1 MTNKQQSKEEIEE
14 IKKQMRDLMNVVTP
28 KHLYDYLNQ
37 HVIGQYEA
45 KKLIS
50 VAVYNHYKR
59 FCDSIYGYTNDVED
73 NPYKDVTIEKSN
85 VICAGPTGCGKTYM
99 LRMLAKYL
107 NIPFYISDASG
118 LTQAGYV
125 GDDVENCVLGALRD
139 CNFNVQAAQHAII
152 VLDEFDKLS
161 RKGESTSITRDVGGE
176 GVQQSL
182 LKLVEG
188 HKVQVPP
195 NGGRKHPEQECIEVD
210 TTNILFFGIGAF
222 EGLDKIIER
231 RKNKKTIGFN
241 SVMNNDNADNEEED
255 LLSDITT
262 EDLKKFGIIPEL
274 IGRFPLVTHVK
285 PLTEEEMYQVLTEP
299 KNSIIKQ
306 YQKMMWID
314 NIDLI
319 FEEKA
324 LRLIAKNASEKKT
337 GARALRGVI
346 DKVLAELM
354 FEYGGYHFTPIR
366 KFQKKEGDFFAISK
380 RLASDPNLGLCTYQG
395 RQKVPYDYK
404 GFYAISTDK
413 ECDVFRC
420 EENGL
425 LYVPGKNELFIYHE
439 PKQKKRNSIADAL
452 SKPRNVTDITG
463 ISSGRQSSAPER

>member
-1 MTNKQQSKEEIEE
+1 MANKEQEEIEE
-14 IKKQMRDLMNVVTP
+14 IKKQMRNLMNVVTP

-37 HVIGQYEA
+37 HVIGQEEA

-59 FCDSIYGYTNDVED
+59 FCDSIYGYSNDIED

-107 NIPFYISDASG
+107 NIPFYISDSSS

-161 RKGESTSITRDVGGE
+161 RKGENTSITRDVGGE

-222 EGLDKIIER
+222 DGLEKIIEK

-241 SVMNNDNADNEEED
+241 MISDSSNEEED
-255 LLSDITT
+255 LLADITT
-262 EDLKKFGIIPEL
+262 EDLKKFGLIPEL

-285 PLTEEEMYQVLTEP
+285 ALTEEQMYQVLIEP

-306 YQKMMWID
+306 YQKLMWLD
-314 NIDLI
+314 NVELTFD
-319 FEEKA
+319 EEALKA
-324 LRLIAKNASEKKT
+324 IAKNASEKKT

-346 DKVLAELM
+346 DKVLADLM
-354 FEYGGYHFTPIR
+354 FEYGGYNET
-366 KFQKKEGDFFAISK
+366 
-380 RLASDPNLGLCTYQG
+380 
-395 RQKVPYDYK
+395 KVQ
-404 GFYAISTDK
+404 
-413 ECDVFRC
+413 
-420 EENGL
+420 L
-425 LYVPGKNELFIYHE
+425 
-439 PKQKKRNSIADAL
+439 
-452 SKPRNVTDITG
+452 NVTKEMVDKYINKEN
-463 ISSGRQSSAPER
+463 QNNKAA

>member
-1 MTNKQQSKEEIEE
+1 MATNKQQTKEEIEE
-14 IKKQMRDLMNVVTP
+14 IKKQMRDLMNIVTP

-37 HVIGQYEA
+37 HVIGQEEA

-59 FCDSIYGYTNDVED
+59 FCDTIYGYTNDIKD
-73 NPYKDVTIEKSN
+73 NPYKDVVIEKSN

-107 NIPFYISDASG
+107 NIPFYISDTSSM
-118 LTQAGYV
+118 TQAGYV

-152 VLDEFDKLS
+152 VLDEFDKIS
-161 RKGESTSITRDVGGE
+161 RKGENMSITRDVGGE

-222 EGLDKIIER
+222 DGLEKIIEK
-231 RKNKKTIGFN
+231 RKNKKTIGFDIKATSDNN
-241 SVMNNDNADNEEED
+241 SEEED
-255 LLSDITT
+255 LLTDITT
-262 EDLKKFGIIPEL
+262 EDLKKFGLIPEL
-274 IGRFPLVTHVK
+274 IGRFPLITHVK
-285 PLTEEEMYQVLTEP
+285 ALTEEQMYQVLTEP

-306 YQKMMWID
+306 YQKMMWMD
-314 NIDLI
+314 NVDLT
-319 FEEKA
+319 FDEDALKA
-324 LRLIAKNASEKKT
+324 IAKNASEKKT

-346 DKVLAELM
+346 DKVLADLM
-354 FEYGGYHFTPIR
+354 FEYGGYNKT
-366 KFQKKEGDFFAISK
+366 
-380 RLASDPNLGLCTYQG
+380 
-395 RQKVPYDYK
+395 KV
-404 GFYAISTDK
+404 S
-413 ECDVFRC
+413 
-420 EENGL
+420 L
-425 LYVPGKNELFIYHE
+425 
-439 PKQKKRNSIADAL
+439 
-452 SKPRNVTDITG
+452 NVTKEMVDKYLNKEK
-463 ISSGRQSSAPER
+463 QNKEAA

>member
-1 MTNKQQSKEEIEE
+1 MATNKQQTKEEIEE

-59 FCDSIYGYTNDVED
+59 FCDSIYGYSKDMKD

-139 CNFNVQAAQHAII
+139 CNFNVQAAEHAII

-161 RKGESTSITRDVGGE
+161 RKGENTSITRDVGGE

-231 RKNKKTIGFN
+231 RKNKKVIGFN
-241 SVMNNDNADNEEED
+241 SVMNNGNADNEED

-324 LRLIAKNASEKKT
+324 LKLIAKNASEKKT

-354 FEYGGYHFTPIR
+354 FEYGGYNE
-366 KFQKKEGDFFAISK
+366 KKIKLVVTEEMVNKYIE
-380 RLASDPNLGLCTYQG
+380 
-395 RQKVPYDYK
+395 
-404 GFYAISTDK
+404 DK
-413 ECDVFRC
+413 EI
-420 EENGL
+420 L
-425 LYVPGKNELFIYHE
+425 GK
-439 PKQKKRNSIADAL
+439 KVA
-452 SKPRNVTDITG
+452 
-463 ISSGRQSSAPER
+463 

>member
-1 MTNKQQSKEEIEE
+1 MANKQQTKEEIEE

-37 HVIGQYEA
+37 HVIGQEEA

-59 FCDSIYGYTNDVED
+59 FCDSIYGYTSDIED

-107 NIPFYISDASG
+107 NIPFYISDSSS

-161 RKGESTSITRDVGGE
+161 RKGENTSITRDVGGE

-195 NGGRKHPEQECIEVD
+195 NGGRKHPEQQCIEVD

-222 EGLDKIIER
+222 EGLDRIIEK
-231 RKNKKTIGFN
+231 RKNKKTIGFV
-241 SVMNNDNADNEEED
+241 SSLNNNENEDEED

-262 EDLKKFGIIPEL
+262 EDLKKFGLIPEL

-285 PLTEEEMYQVLTEP
+285 PLTEEQMYQVLTQP

-314 NIDLI
+314 NIDLT
-319 FEEKA
+319 FDEEALKA
-324 LRLIAKNASEKKT
+324 IAKNASEKKT

-346 DKVLAELM
+346 DRVLADLM
-354 FEYGGYHFTPIR
+354 FEYGGYNET
-366 KFQKKEGDFFAISK
+366 
-380 RLASDPNLGLCTYQG
+380 
-395 RQKVPYDYK
+395 KV
-404 GFYAISTDK
+404 
-413 ECDVFRC
+413 V
-420 EENGL
+420 L
-425 LYVPGKNELFIYHE
+425 
-439 PKQKKRNSIADAL
+439 
-452 SKPRNVTDITG
+452 NVTKEMVDKYLDNK
-463 ISSGRQSSAPER
+463 QDEQKAA

>member
-1 MTNKQQSKEEIEE
+1 MINKEQEEIEE
-14 IKKQMRDLMNVVTP
+14 IKKQMRNLMNVVTP

-37 HVIGQYEA
+37 HVIGQDEA

-59 FCDSIYGYTNDVED
+59 FCDSIYGYSNDIED

-107 NIPFYISDASG
+107 NIPFYISDSSS

-161 RKGESTSITRDVGGE
+161 RKGENTSITRDVGGE

-222 EGLDKIIER
+222 DGLEKIIEK

-241 SVMNNDNADNEEED
+241 MISDSSNEEED
-255 LLSDITT
+255 LLADITT
-262 EDLKKFGIIPEL
+262 EDLKKFGLIPEL

-285 PLTEEEMYQVLTEP
+285 ALTEEQMYQVLIEP

-306 YQKMMWID
+306 YQKLMWLD
-314 NIDLI
+314 NVELTFD
-319 FEEKA
+319 EEALKA
-324 LRLIAKNASEKKT
+324 IAKNASEKKT

-346 DKVLAELM
+346 DKVLADLM
-354 FEYGGYHFTPIR
+354 FEYGGYNET
-366 KFQKKEGDFFAISK
+366 
-380 RLASDPNLGLCTYQG
+380 
-395 RQKVPYDYK
+395 KVQ
-404 GFYAISTDK
+404 
-413 ECDVFRC
+413 
-420 EENGL
+420 L
-425 LYVPGKNELFIYHE
+425 
-439 PKQKKRNSIADAL
+439 
-452 SKPRNVTDITG
+452 NVTKEMVDKYINKEN
-463 ISSGRQSSAPER
+463 QNNKAA

>member
-1 MTNKQQSKEEIEE
+1 MHTKKTIKIKIMRKTTETKQTQEEIEE

-37 HVIGQYEA
+37 HVIGQEEA
-45 KKLIS
+45 KKIIS

-59 FCDSIYGYTNDVED
+59 FMDNIYGFTSDIKD
-73 NPYKDVTIEKSN
+73 NPYKDITIEKSC

-161 RKGESTSITRDVGGE
+161 RKGENTSITRDVGGE

-222 EGLDKIIER
+222 EGLDEIIEK
-231 RKNKKTIGFN
+231 RKNRNQQKLGFN
-241 SVMNNDNADNEEED
+241 AINETNEEEKEED

-274 IGRFPLVTHVK
+274 IGRFPLITHVK
-285 PLTEEEMYQVLTEP
+285 PLTEEQLYQILIEP

-306 YQKMMWID
+306 YQKMLWMD
-314 NIDLI
+314 NVNLN
-319 FEEKA
+319 FTEEA
-324 LRLIAKNASEKKT
+324 LKKIANIAYDRKI
-337 GARALRGVI
+337 GARGLRGVV
-346 DKVLAELM
+346 DKLLTNYM
-354 FEYGGYHFTPIR
+354 FEYGG
-366 KFQKKEGDFFAISK
+366 FQEKQSVVTIDQDVVEIFFKK
-380 RLASDPNLGLCTYQG
+380 T
-395 RQKVPYDYK
+395 
-404 GFYAISTDK
+404 
-413 ECDVFRC
+413 
-420 EENGL
+420 
-425 LYVPGKNELFIYHE
+425 
-439 PKQKKRNSIADAL
+439 
-452 SKPRNVTDITG
+452 
-463 ISSGRQSSAPER
+463 

>member
-1 MTNKQQSKEEIEE
+1 MANKEQEEIEE
-14 IKKQMRDLMNVVTP
+14 IKKQMRNLMNVVTP

-37 HVIGQYEA
+37 HVIGQDEA

-59 FCDSIYGYTNDVED
+59 FCDSIYGYSNDIED

-107 NIPFYISDASG
+107 NIPFYISDSSS

-161 RKGESTSITRDVGGE
+161 RKGENTSITRDVGGE

-222 EGLDKIIER
+222 DGLEKIIEK

-241 SVMNNDNADNEEED
+241 IISDSSNEEED
-255 LLSDITT
+255 LLADITT
-262 EDLKKFGIIPEL
+262 EDLKKFGLIPEL

-285 PLTEEEMYQVLTEP
+285 ALTEEQMYQVLIEP

-306 YQKMMWID
+306 YQKLMWLD
-314 NIDLI
+314 NVELTFD
-319 FEEKA
+319 EEALKA
-324 LRLIAKNASEKKT
+324 IAKNASEKKT

-346 DKVLAELM
+346 DKVLADLM
-354 FEYGGYHFTPIR
+354 FEYGGYNET
-366 KFQKKEGDFFAISK
+366 
-380 RLASDPNLGLCTYQG
+380 
-395 RQKVPYDYK
+395 KVQ
-404 GFYAISTDK
+404 
-413 ECDVFRC
+413 
-420 EENGL
+420 L
-425 LYVPGKNELFIYHE
+425 
-439 PKQKKRNSIADAL
+439 
-452 SKPRNVTDITG
+452 NVTKEMVDKYINKEN
-463 ISSGRQSSAPER
+463 QNNKAA

>member
-1 MTNKQQSKEEIEE
+1 MVDKQQQSKEEIEE

-37 HVIGQYEA
+37 HVIGQEEA

-59 FCDSIYGYTNDVED
+59 FCDSIYGYSNDIED

-107 NIPFYISDASG
+107 NIPFYIADSSSF
-118 LTQAGYV
+118 TQAGYV

-161 RKGESTSITRDVGGE
+161 RKGENTSITRDVGGE

-195 NGGRKHPEQECIEVD
+195 NGGRKHPEQQCIEVD

-222 EGLDKIIER
+222 EGLDKIIEK
-231 RKNKKTIGFN
+231 RKNRKTIGFN
-241 SVMNNDNADNEEED
+241 TLVDNSTIEDDD
-255 LLSDITT
+255 LLSEIQT
-262 EDLKKFGIIPEL
+262 EDLKKFGLIPEL

-285 PLTEEEMYQVLTEP
+285 PLTEEQLFEILTEP

-314 NIDLI
+314 NVDLT
-319 FEEKA
+319 FDDDA
-324 LRLIAKNASEKKT
+324 LRAIAKNASEKKT

-346 DKVLAELM
+346 DRVLADLM
-354 FEYGGYHFTPIR
+354 FEYGGYNET
-366 KFQKKEGDFFAISK
+366 
-380 RLASDPNLGLCTYQG
+380 
-395 RQKVPYDYK
+395 KVK
-404 GFYAISTDK
+404 
-413 ECDVFRC
+413 
-420 EENGL
+420 L
-425 LYVPGKNELFIYHE
+425 
-439 PKQKKRNSIADAL
+439 
-452 SKPRNVTDITG
+452 NVTREMVDNYIAKDN
-463 ISSGRQSSAPER
+463 SKQAA

>member
-1 MTNKQQSKEEIEE
+1 MANKQQKKEEIEE
-14 IKKQMRDLMNVVTP
+14 IKKQMRELMNIVTP
-28 KHLYDYLNQ
+28 KHLYDYLNK
-37 HVIGQYEA
+37 HVIGQEEA
-45 KKLIS
+45 KRMIS

-59 FCDSIYGYTNDVED
+59 FCDSIYGYSDDIED

-107 NIPFYISDASG
+107 NIPFYISDCSS

-152 VLDEFDKLS
+152 VLDEFDKIS
-161 RKGESTSITRDVGGE
+161 RKGENMSITRDVGGE

-195 NGGRKHPEQECIEVD
+195 NGGRKHPEQQCIEVD

-222 EGLDKIIER
+222 DGLDKIIEK

-241 SVMNNDNADNEEED
+241 VSRYIDNAENEEED

-262 EDLKKFGIIPEL
+262 EDLKKFGLIPEL
-274 IGRFPLVTHVK
+274 IGRFPLITHVK
-285 PLTEEEMYQVLTEP
+285 ALTEDELYQVLTEP
-299 KNSIIKQ
+299 QNSIIRQ
-306 YQKMMWID
+306 YQKMMWLD
-314 NIDLI
+314 NVDLS
-319 FEEKA
+319 FDKEA
-324 LRLIAKNASEKKT
+324 LRAIAKNASEKKT

-346 DKVLAELM
+346 DRVLADLM
-354 FEYGGYHFTPIR
+354 FEYGGYNQTKVQLNVRTAKI
-366 KFQKKEGDFFAISK
+366 KYNIFFIFVIF
-380 RLASDPNLGLCTYQG
+380 LVN
-395 RQKVPYDYK
+395 
-404 GFYAISTDK
+404 
-413 ECDVFRC
+413 
-420 EENGL
+420 
-425 LYVPGKNELFIYHE
+425 
-439 PKQKKRNSIADAL
+439 
-452 SKPRNVTDITG
+452 
-463 ISSGRQSSAPER
+463 

>member
-1 MTNKQQSKEEIEE
+1 MSNRKIKNKMANKQQSKEEIEE

-188 HKVQVPP
+188 YKVQVPP

-231 RKNKKTIGFN
+231 RKNKKVIGFN
-241 SVMNNDNADNEEED
+241 SVMNNGNADNEEED

-354 FEYGGYHFTPIR
+354 FEYGGYNE
-366 KFQKKEGDFFAISK
+366 KKIKLLVTAKMVNKYIE
-380 RLASDPNLGLCTYQG
+380 
-395 RQKVPYDYK
+395 
-404 GFYAISTDK
+404 DK
-413 ECDVFRC
+413 EI
-420 EENGL
+420 L
-425 LYVPGKNELFIYHE
+425 GK
-439 PKQKKRNSIADAL
+439 KVA
-452 SKPRNVTDITG
+452 
-463 ISSGRQSSAPER
+463 

>member
-1 MTNKQQSKEEIEE
+1 MANKQQKKEEIEE
-14 IKKQMRDLMNVVTP
+14 IKKQMRELMNVVTP
-28 KHLYDYLNQ
+28 KHLYDYLNK
-37 HVIGQYEA
+37 HVIGQEEA
-45 KKLIS
+45 KKMIS

-59 FCDSIYGYTNDVED
+59 FCDSIYGYSNDIED

-107 NIPFYISDASG
+107 NIPFYISDCSS

-152 VLDEFDKLS
+152 VLDEFDKIS
-161 RKGESTSITRDVGGE
+161 RKGENMSITRDVGGE

-195 NGGRKHPEQECIEVD
+195 NGGRKHPEQQCIEVD

-222 EGLDKIIER
+222 DGLDKIIEK

-241 SVMNNDNADNEEED
+241 VSMFNDNDENEEED

-262 EDLKKFGIIPEL
+262 EDLKKFGLIPEL
-274 IGRFPLVTHVK
+274 IGRFPLITHVK
-285 PLTEEEMYQVLTEP
+285 ALTEDEMYQVLTEP
-299 KNSIIKQ
+299 QNSIIRQ
-306 YQKMMWID
+306 YQKMMWLD
-314 NIDLI
+314 NVDLS
-319 FEEKA
+319 FDKEA
-324 LRLIAKNASEKKT
+324 LRAIAKNASEKKT

-346 DKVLAELM
+346 DRVLADLM
-354 FEYGGYHFTPIR
+354 FEYGGYNQT
-366 KFQKKEGDFFAISK
+366 
-380 RLASDPNLGLCTYQG
+380 
-395 RQKVPYDYK
+395 KVQ
-404 GFYAISTDK
+404 
-413 ECDVFRC
+413 
-420 EENGL
+420 L
-425 LYVPGKNELFIYHE
+425 
-439 PKQKKRNSIADAL
+439 
-452 SKPRNVTDITG
+452 NVTKEMVDKYLCGDT
-463 ISSGRQSSAPER
+463 SKEAA

>member
-1 MTNKQQSKEEIEE
+1 MANKQQTKEEIEE

-37 HVIGQYEA
+37 HVIGQEEA

-59 FCDSIYGYTNDVED
+59 FCDSIYGYTSDIED

-107 NIPFYISDASG
+107 NIPFYISDSSS

-161 RKGESTSITRDVGGE
+161 RKGENTSITRDVGGE

-195 NGGRKHPEQECIEVD
+195 NGGRKHPEQQCIEVD

-222 EGLDKIIER
+222 EGLDRIIEK
-231 RKNKKTIGFN
+231 RKNKKTIGFV
-241 SVMNNDNADNEEED
+241 SSLNNNENEDEED

-262 EDLKKFGIIPEL
+262 EDLKKFGLIPEL

-285 PLTEEEMYQVLTEP
+285 PLTEEQMYQVLTQP

-314 NIDLI
+314 NIDLT
-319 FEEKA
+319 FDEEALKA
-324 LRLIAKNASEKKT
+324 IAKNASEKKT

-346 DKVLAELM
+346 DRVLADLM
-354 FEYGGYHFTPIR
+354 FEYGGYNET
-366 KFQKKEGDFFAISK
+366 
-380 RLASDPNLGLCTYQG
+380 
-395 RQKVPYDYK
+395 KV
-404 GFYAISTDK
+404 
-413 ECDVFRC
+413 V
-420 EENGL
+420 L
-425 LYVPGKNELFIYHE
+425 
-439 PKQKKRNSIADAL
+439 
-452 SKPRNVTDITG
+452 NVTKEMVDKYLDK
-463 ISSGRQSSAPER
+463 RQDEQKAA

>member
-1 MTNKQQSKEEIEE
+1 MQKSEQIIKKFTNKWEISDYQILTDDGFVDVVNLYQTIPYEEYVIKTSSKELKCADKHIIFRDNFEEAFVDELIKGDKIITCDGIEE
-14 IKKQMRDLMNVVTP
+14 IVSIENTQHKEEMYDFELCEES
-28 KHLYDYLNQ
+28 KHRY
-37 HVIGQYEA
+37 
-45 KKLIS
+45 
-50 VAVYNHYKR
+50 
-59 FCDSIYGYTNDVED
+59 YTNGILSH
-73 NPYKDVTIEKSN
+73 N
-85 VICAGPTGCGKTYM
+85 TYM

-107 NIPFYISDASG
+107 NIPFYIQDSCTLSAS
-118 LTQAGYV
+118 GYV
-125 GDDVENCVLGALRD
+125 GDDVENAILGALRD
-139 CNFNVQAAQHAII
+139 ANYNIQATQHAII
-152 VLDEFDKLS
+152 VFDEFDKLS
-161 RKGESTSITRDVGGE
+161 RKSENPSITRDVGGE

-188 HKVQVPP
+188 TIVNVPP
-195 NGGRKHPEQECIEVD
+195 NGGRKHPEQECIPVD
-210 TTNILFFGIGAF
+210 TSNILFFGIGAF

-262 EDLKKFGIIPEL
+262 EDLKKFGLIPEL

-354 FEYGGYHFTPIR
+354 FEYGGYNE
-366 KFQKKEGDFFAISK
+366 KKIKLVVTEEMVNK
-380 RLASDPNLGLCTYQG
+380 Y
-395 RQKVPYDYK
+395 VE
-404 GFYAISTDK
+404 DK
-413 ECDVFRC
+413 EI
-420 EENGL
+420 L
-425 LYVPGKNELFIYHE
+425 GK
-439 PKQKKRNSIADAL
+439 KVA
-452 SKPRNVTDITG
+452 
-463 ISSGRQSSAPER
+463 

>member
-1 MTNKQQSKEEIEE
+1 MANKQQTKEEIEE

-37 HVIGQYEA
+37 HVIGQEEA

-59 FCDSIYGYTNDVED
+59 FCDSIYGYTNDIED

-107 NIPFYISDASG
+107 NIPFYISDSSS

-161 RKGESTSITRDVGGE
+161 RKGENTSITRDVGGE

-195 NGGRKHPEQECIEVD
+195 NGGRKHPEQQCIEVD

-222 EGLDKIIER
+222 EGLDRIIEK
-231 RKNKKTIGFN
+231 RKNKKTIGFVA
-241 SVMNNDNADNEEED
+241 SLNNNENEDEED

-262 EDLKKFGIIPEL
+262 EDLKKFGLIPEL

-285 PLTEEEMYQVLTEP
+285 PLTEEQMYQVLTQP

-314 NIDLI
+314 NIDLT
-319 FEEKA
+319 FDEEALKA
-324 LRLIAKNASEKKT
+324 IAKNASEKKT

-346 DKVLAELM
+346 DRVLADLM
-354 FEYGGYHFTPIR
+354 FEYGGYNET
-366 KFQKKEGDFFAISK
+366 
-380 RLASDPNLGLCTYQG
+380 
-395 RQKVPYDYK
+395 KV
-404 GFYAISTDK
+404 
-413 ECDVFRC
+413 V
-420 EENGL
+420 L
-425 LYVPGKNELFIYHE
+425 
-439 PKQKKRNSIADAL
+439 
-452 SKPRNVTDITG
+452 NVTKEMVDKYLDNK
-463 ISSGRQSSAPER
+463 QDEQKAA